1 MQRHLSLL
9 FLLAG
14 LAVQASAQKTLP
26 GSRGGK
32 EPVADKGIV
41 FQGDGVDR
49 APGPHSNAAG
59 ARLAPFIAGTH
70 RALPDPGS
78 IPKGHLGDNIRL
90 GLQIFRDTPRYASAY
105 VGNLLSCSDCH
116 LQDGTTAY
124 SSPLVGVPGL
134 FPMYNKRAGRVIT
147 FEDRIQ
153 ECFTRSENGR
163 PLPYRSRELAAIV
176 AYIQWLSRG
185 LPVGRVL
192 RGRGLVRLPHLEGD
206 PVRGAGIYEQQCV
219 VCHLANGAG
228 NPPIVPP
235 LWGRNS
241 FNDGAG
247 MSHVAQMAAF
257 VKHNMPQTH
266 PGTLTPQQA
275 FDVAAYV
282 DSKPRPKFNPRY
294 AAY

>member
-1 MQRHLSLL
+1 VRRNLSLF

-14 LAVQASAQKTLP
+14 LAVQGKAQKLIP
-26 GSRGGK
+26 WSHG
-32 EPVADKGIV
+32 ENDPVAAKV
-41 FQGDGVDR
+41 SVLRADGVGGIPGFRGNADGTLLPPFVSGIH
-49 APGPHSNAAG
+49 AP
-59 ARLAPFIAGTH
+59 R
-70 RALPDPGS
+70 PDPA
-78 IPKGHLGDNIRL
+78 ILPKGPLGDSIRL

-105 VGNLLSCSDCH
+105 VGDRLSCSNCH
-116 LQDGTTAY
+116 LRDGIAAY

-147 FEDRIQ
+147 FEDRVQ

-163 PLPYRSRELAAIV
+163 PLPSRSPELVAIV

-185 LPVGRVL
+185 QRAGHALP
-192 RGRGLVRLPHLEGD
+192 GRGLVKLPPLHGD
-206 PVRGAGIYEQQCV
+206 PARGARIYAQQCAVCHQADGAGI
-219 VCHLANGAG
+219 
-228 NPPIVPP
+228 PPLMPP
-235 LWGRNS
+235 LWGPNS

-257 VKHNMPQTH
+257 VQHNMPQNH

-282 DSKPRPKFNPRY
+282 DGKPRPKFNPRY

>member
-1 MQRHLSLL
+1 VRRNLMLF

-14 LAVQASAQKTLP
+14 LAAQ
-26 GSRGGK
+26 G
-32 EPVADKGIV
+32 
-41 FQGDGVDR
+41 
-49 APGPHSNAAG
+49 NAQ
-59 ARLAPFIAGTH
+59 RTVLLAPFNSGNHTGRH
-70 RALPDPGS
+70 DPAS
-78 IPKGHLGDNIRL
+78 IPKGALGDSIRL
-90 GLQIFRDTPRYASAY
+90 GLQIFRATPQYASTY
-105 VGNLLSCSDCH
+105 VGNRLSCSHCH
-116 LQDGTTAY
+116 LEDGTAAY
-124 SSPLVGVPGL
+124 ASPLVGTPSL
-134 FPMYNKRAGRVIT
+134 FPVYNERAGRVIT

-163 PLPYRSRELAAIV
+163 PLPYSSRELAAIV

-185 LPVGRVL
+185 LPAGRVL
-192 RGRGLVRLPHLEGD
+192 RGRGLVKLPHLEGD
-206 PVRGAGIYEQQCV
+206 PARGAKIYEQQCV

-228 NPPIVPP
+228 NPPVVPP
-235 LWGRNS
+235 LWGRDS

-247 MSHVAQMAAF
+247 MGHVAQMAAF
-257 VKHNMPQTH
+257 VQHNMPQTH